1 MKNSLR
7 TLITQPHAIFFLIGA
22 IVIFVLD
29 CALPQEINIAVLYI
43 PLIFSCTRS
52 SNQLFPASAAVLVG
66 VFLGIATI
74 LKVDR
79 ASLFLLI
86 ANKLTILS
94 AILLSFYLVRL
105 IQRSNDRYQA
115 IWRQNSTGLLLVNQK
130 GDIIQVSPAIN
141 QFFNYDDDELLGKKI
156 ETLIPHRFQHKHLQ
170 HRSQFNANPHPR
182 SMGVGLDLFGRKK
195 DGTEFP
201 VEVSLS
207 PFQSEAGH
215 FIIVFVIDNTIRKT
229 QENILKAQKK
239 ELEALTHALKASNKE
254 LENFAYISSHDLQE
268 PLRKIRAFSD
278 LLDEPESGNLSG
290 EGKSYLER
298 IQQSATRMQRL
309 IRDLLEFSRIST
321 RAQPFERIQLAEI
334 LQDVLADIDLAI
346 KDAQGSIELGELP
359 EMEADPTQMRQ
370 LFQNLLSNA
379 LKFKKEGTT
388 PMINIWSKPSHKGQ
402 DWVEIRIQDN
412 GIGFDEKYLDRI
424 FTIFQRLDG
433 NKHEGSG
440 IGLAICL
447 KIAQRHGGEIT
458 AQSKLNEGSTFIL
471 HLPIN
476 QPNT

>member
-1 MKNSLR
+1 MKHSLR
-7 TLITQPHAIFFLIGA
+7 IFITQPHAIFFLIGA
-22 IVIFVLD
+22 IVILGLD
-29 CALPQEINIAVLYI
+29 CVLPQEINIAVLYI
-43 PLIFSCTRS
+43 PLIFTCIRS
-52 SNQLFPASAAVLVG
+52 NSHLFPTA
-66 VFLGIATI
+66 ATI
-74 LKVDR
+74 FISFLIGIVPFLKPESP
-79 ASLFLLI
+79 AFHFILINKISTLI
-86 ANKLTILS
+86 AVWIS
-94 AILLSFYLVRL
+94 YYLVRM

-130 GDIIQVSPAIN
+130 GDIIQVSPAIQ
-141 QFFNYDDDELLGKKI
+141 QFFGYNDDELLGKKI

-207 PFQSEAGH
+207 PFESEAGH
-215 FIIVFVIDNTIRKT
+215 FVIVFVIDNTVRKT
-229 QENILKAQKK
+229 QEDTLKAQKK
-239 ELEALTHALKASNKE
+239 ELEALTHALKTSNKE

-309 IRDLLEFSRIST
+309 IRDLLEFSRVST
-321 RAQPFERIQLAEI
+321 RALPFERIKLTEI

-346 KDAQGSIELGELP
+346 KDARGRIELGELP
-359 EMEADPTQMRQ
+359 ELEADPTQMRQ

-379 LKFKKEGTT
+379 IKFRKEDTS
-388 PMINIWSKPSHKGQ
+388 PVIRIEAQPSHKGQ

-458 AQSKLNEGSTFIL
+458 AQSKVEEGSTFIL
-471 HLPIN
+471 HLPVT
-476 QPNT
+476 QSTT